1 MVENA
6 AEIRL
11 VVRFGFPVDHRRLRV
26 APIQAG
32 AAHDGA
38 VADQALLGEFGR
50 PELGHDSS
58 TLRVFALMETNAQVI
73 LQSIERLRT
82 ATKEAG
88 RRLSE
93 TLTSASV
100 KPRRG

>member
-1 MVENA
+1 
-6 AEIRL
+6 
-11 VVRFGFPVDHRRLRV
+11 
-26 APIQAG
+26 
-32 AAHDGA
+32 
-38 VADQALLGEFGR
+38 
-50 PELGHDSS
+50 
-58 TLRVFALMETNAQVI
+58 VI
-73 LQSIERLRT
+73 LQSIKRLQT